1 MLYCNISSLKASREG
16 APLLRQTTRRLV
28 HILRASRHER
38 VYARESFTIANHMT
52 ELSEELLNYHRD
64 EDYKIG
70 SIHDDLISAVR
81 YAFMDRRIGRLLSDC
96 DAYGYAP
103 GIGLF
108 NVSGSS
114 SSGPRIAR
122 DVDFDMF

>member
-16 APLLRQTTRRLV
+16 APLLRQTTRRLL

-64 EDYKIG
+64 EDYKIVPLR
-70 SIHDDLISAVR
+70 DDLISAVR
-81 YAFMDRRIGRLLSDC
+81 YAFMRPRSGRLPSYC

-103 GIGLF
+103 GVGLF
-108 NVSGSS
+108 NVSNAR
-114 SSGPRIAR
+114 SSGPRMAKDI
-122 DVDFDMF
+122 DFDMF